1 MTKKLILFISLLVL
15 GCSPLWEEPPY
26 QVYFSDNSKKLG
38 YSLGEG
44 AFIGRID
51 EPKLIA
57 SNDKYISV
65 LACPENIC
73 SYFYIDK
80 VNDHKYAEHNEFVF
94 GPYTRDEFTALE
106 FQLALPKLK

>member
-26 QVYFSDNSKKLG
+26 KVYFSDNSKKLG

-65 LACPENIC
+65 
-73 SYFYIDK
+73 
-80 VNDHKYAEHNEFVF
+80 
-94 GPYTRDEFTALE
+94 
-106 FQLALPKLK
+106 

>member
-1 MTKKLILFISLLVL
+1 MTKKLILFISLFVL

-26 QVYFSDNSKKLG
+26 QVYFIDNSKKLG

-51 EPKLIA
+51 EPKMIA

-65 LACPENIC
+65 
-73 SYFYIDK
+73 
-80 VNDHKYAEHNEFVF
+80 
-94 GPYTRDEFTALE
+94 
-106 FQLALPKLK
+106 